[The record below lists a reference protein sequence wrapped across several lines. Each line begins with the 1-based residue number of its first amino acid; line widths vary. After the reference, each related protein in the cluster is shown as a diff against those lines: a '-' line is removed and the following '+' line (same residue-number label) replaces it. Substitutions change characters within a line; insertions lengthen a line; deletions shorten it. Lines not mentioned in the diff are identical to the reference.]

1 MSLRVVIEDLVAS
14 AVAVTGHGE
23 DLAAAHAAADG
34 RLEAAQS
41 GWQGRS
47 AAALGA
53 VTARWAEDG
62 RQLLARL
69 GEHAD
74 RLCVC
79 AREFGQQDA
88 GGADALDV
96 VH

>member
-1 MSLRVVIEDLVAS
+1 MSLRVVIEDLVGS
-14 AVAVTGHGE
+14 AVAVNGHGE
-23 DLAAAHAAADG
+23 DLAAAYAAADG

-47 AAALGA
+47 AAALGV

-62 RQLLARL
+62 RQLVTRL

-74 RLCVC
+74 QLCGC

-88 GGADALDV
+88 GGADALGV